1 MIEDSL
7 SVCRSFAASSSDA
20 TLPTPT
26 FEIKIQR
33 IDGSSQRVD
42 VSADMRPDFF
52 RSWGTGGGS
61 MMGGKVWLETRCLE
75 TRGGSLKCPACFRWK
90 GRYMDMVTVQF
101 TWQWFSQGFLI
112 WMRMVGN
119 GSWDK

>member
-1 MIEDSL
+1 MIIQILSLLAKIFSIILQDTTL

-52 RSWGTGGGS
+52 RSWGLGDS
-61 MMGGKVWLETRCLE
+61 MMGEDCSKSPLNSHGAVIQPRIP
-75 TRGGSLKCPACFRWK
+75 R
-90 GRYMDMVTVQF
+90 
-101 TWQWFSQGFLI
+101 
-112 WMRMVGN
+112 
-119 GSWDK
+119 

>member
-1 MIEDSL
+1 MFFWHIFAYHDHTDSL
-7 SVCRSFAASSSDA
+7 PFSKDFSYFFLQGTTLSVCVCRSFAASSSDA

-52 RSWGTGGGS
+52 GSWGLGDS
-61 MMGGKVWLETRCLE
+61 MMGE
-75 TRGGSLKCPACFRWK
+75 
-90 GRYMDMVTVQF
+90 D
-101 TWQWFSQGFLI
+101 
-112 WMRMVGN
+112 
-119 GSWDK
+119 

>member
-1 MIEDSL
+1 MIIQILIEIFWPFSKDLFMILQDTTL

-33 IDGSSQRVD
+33 IDGSFQRVD

-52 RSWGTGGGS
+52 
-61 MMGGKVWLETRCLE
+61 
-75 TRGGSLKCPACFRWK
+75 
-90 GRYMDMVTVQF
+90 
-101 TWQWFSQGFLI
+101 
-112 WMRMVGN
+112 
-119 GSWDK
+119 

>member
-1 MIEDSL
+1 MILEDSL

-52 RSWGTGGGS
+52 RSWGTGTGLQQLTEWTTS
-61 MMGGKVWLETRCLE
+61 V
-75 TRGGSLKCPACFRWK
+75 K
-90 GRYMDMVTVQF
+90 GFF
-101 TWQWFSQGFLI
+101 TYRNYHYLPFASKWGILGWITARLNGDHIHVASFSTKTCWAF
-112 WMRMVGN
+112 
-119 GSWDK
+119 